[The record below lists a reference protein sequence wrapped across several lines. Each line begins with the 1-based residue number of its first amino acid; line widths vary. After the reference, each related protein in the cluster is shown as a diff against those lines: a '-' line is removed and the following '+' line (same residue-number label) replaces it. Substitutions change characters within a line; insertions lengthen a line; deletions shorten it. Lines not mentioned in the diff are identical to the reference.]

1 MKAQISFVEYIISF
15 SIFGVFVA
23 YMFFRVLG
31 TMPVYADEIRGE
43 RLKNEAFQ
51 LSEFLIND
59 PGDPVDWDTVSGGSQ
74 TSCPSGWWN
83 SNWQYRK
90 KLTFDNSVQSQGL
103 NNFTTLVKL
112 SLSNFDYSKAKSD
125 GTDLRFIDSDNTT
138 ELKYHIEKWNTAGES
153 FVWVKVPNIPAS
165 SNTDYMWMYYGNPSA
180 TNSQD
185 ESGTYDSNHVGV
197 WHLHSFNSTNG
208 TLDSTQY
215 SNDGRAYNFNT
226 NPASTVAGKIGNA
239 TKFDGVND
247 YVNCGKNSA
256 LNVQNITAM
265 AWFNSSEKGWN
276 VILFKEN
283 YGVNGY
289 WFGTDAS
296 GYIYSYIES
305 AGSGRNTESTT
316 VITDGIMHFVV
327 MTYNGSEWNFYI
339 DGKLNYTK
347 DYASYAP
354 ISASTN

>member
-165 SNTDYMWMYYGNPSA
+165 SNSDHMWMYYGNPSA

-185 ESGTYDSNHVGV
+185 EAGTYDSNYAAV
-197 WHLHSFNSTNG
+197 WHLGESSGTIYDSTTNNNDGICAGTACPTSISGTMGGAYSFDGLNDRFNITNSI
-208 TLDSTQY
+208 TLDLNVPFSVDAWVY
-215 SNDGRAYNFNT
+215 PISNQA
-226 NPASTVAGKIGNA
+226 A
-239 TKFDGVND
+239 
-247 YVNCGKNSA
+247 KNSIIYSQGQAFSGPAWTECELA
-256 LNVQNITAM
+256 LTQTRNVWWCSNNGGVYCI
-265 AWFNSSEKGWN
+265 NSSP
-276 VILFKEN
+276 
-283 YGVNGY
+283 
-289 WFGTDAS
+289 
-296 GYIYSYIES
+296 
-305 AGSGRNTESTT
+305 
-316 VITDGIMHFVV
+316 VV
-327 MTYNGSEWNFYI
+327 VPINAWSHIVGTYNGTYMVSY
-339 DGKLNYTK
+339 LNG
-347 DYASYAP
+347 
-354 ISASTN
+354 